1 MASLQGGDRARTASN
16 RGDYQGRTTLPLSY
30 NAPQYKPPPEG
41 SCDAQDTKGTMKHAP
56 KFVISSMRLVAL
68 TAALFASSAHADDYA
83 DVSQLARNGKYSEAL
98 EKADQYLAAKPRD
111 PQMRFI
117 KGVVQRDS
125 GKTGDAIATFTR
137 LTEDYPELPEPY
149 NNLAVLYAG
158 QNQFDKA
165 RTALEMAIRTNPSYT
180 TAHENLGDVY
190 AKLASQAYGKALQL
204 DASNTAV
211 PPKLAVIRE
220 LFNPALSKG
229 QRPTLP
235 PAEVQ
240 AQPAAKLPPMLST
253 KGAADKAPP
262 TLVEKPI
269 ASVAPKPAAPAA
281 PVASTATVAKSAAEV
296 EPIVK
301 AAAPT
306 PPASD
311 NRTHKDVEAAVA
323 NWAKAWAAQDMKAY
337 LGSYGKEFDPPG
349 KMSRSDWEAERRQ
362 RIVGKSKITVKIE
375 SLSVQVNGETAIA
388 KFQQSY
394 KSGTFAVS
402 SRKQLDFVKAAD
414 RWLIV
419 REAVN

>member
-1 MASLQGGDRARTASN
+1 M
-16 RGDYQGRTTLPLSY
+16 LPLSY
-30 NAPQYKPPPEG
+30 NATQYKPPAEG
-41 SCDAQDTKGTMKHAP
+41 SRDAQDSKGTMKHAP
-56 KFVISSMRLVAL
+56 KFVFSSLRLVTL
-68 TAALFASSAHADDYA
+68 TAALFASAAYADDYA

-98 EKADQYLAAKPRD
+98 AKADQYLSAKPRD

-235 PAEVQ
+235 PVEAPTQ
-240 AQPAAKLPPMLST
+240 IASKLPPMLAT

-262 TLVEKPI
+262 TLSDKPT
-269 ASVAPKPAAPAA
+269 APVAPTPAAPAA
-281 PVASTATVAKSAAEV
+281 TTASATKTPPTATV
-296 EPIVK
+296 EPAVK
-301 AAAPT
+301 TTT
-306 PPASD
+306 PPQLATE
-311 NRTHKDVEAAVA
+311 NHHKDVEVAVA

-337 LGSYGKEFDPPG
+337 LGAYGKEFDPPG
-349 KMSRSDWEAERRQ
+349 KMSRNDWEAERRQ
-362 RIVGKSKITVKIE
+362 RIVGKPKITVKIE
-375 SLSVQVNGETAIA
+375 KLTVQVNGETAIA

-394 KSGTFAVS
+394 KSGSFAVS
-402 SRKQLDFVKAAD
+402 GLKQLDLVKTGD

>member
-1 MASLQGGDRARTASN
+1 M
-16 RGDYQGRTTLPLSY
+16 LPLSY
-30 NAPQYKPPPEG
+30 NAPQYKPPAEG
-41 SCDAQDTKGTMKHAP
+41 SRDAQDTKGTMKHAP
-56 KFVISSMRLVAL
+56 KFVISSMRLVTL
-68 TAALFASSAHADDYA
+68 TAALMASAAYADDYA

-98 EKADQYLAAKPRD
+98 AKADQYLSAKPRD

-204 DASNTAV
+204 DASNSAV

-235 PAEVQ
+235 AAESPTQ
-240 AQPAAKLPPMLST
+240 IAAKLPPMLAT
-253 KGAADKAPP
+253 KGAADKPPP
-262 TLVEKPI
+262 TLSDKPT
-269 ASVAPKPAAPAA
+269 ASAASAPAA
-281 PVASTATVAKSAAEV
+281 STASATAATKPPIATATAVPPAE
-296 EPIVK
+296 PATK
-301 AAAPT
+301 PASPT
-306 PPASD
+306 PATAE
-311 NRTHKDVEAAVA
+311 NHQKAVEAAVT

-337 LGSYGKEFDPPG
+337 LGAYGKEFDPPG

-362 RIVGKSKITVKIE
+362 RIVGKSKITVRIE
-375 SLSVQVNGETAIA
+375 KLSVQVNGETAIA
-388 KFQQSY
+388 TFQQSY
-394 KSGTFAVS
+394 KSGSFAVS
-402 SRKQLDFVKAAD
+402 GRKQLDLVKTAD
-414 RWLIV
+414 HWLIV

>member
-1 MASLQGGDRARTASN
+1 MASQEGGGRARTGSN
-16 RGDYQGRTTLPLSY
+16 RGFTKGEACYPSATMPRSISPRSR
-30 NAPQYKPPPEG
+30 G

-56 KFVISSMRLVAL
+56 KFVVSSLRLVTL
-68 TAALFASSAHADDYA
+68 TAALLASTAHADDYA

-98 EKADQYLAAKPRD
+98 AKADQYLSAKPRD
-111 PQMRFI
+111 AQMRFI

-204 DASNTAV
+204 DAGNTAV
-211 PPKLAVIRE
+211 PPKLAIIRE
-220 LFNPALSKG
+220 LFNPALGKG

-235 PAEVQ
+235 AVDASTPVAT
-240 AQPAAKLPPMLST
+240 KLPPTLAT

-262 TLVEKPI
+262 TLPEKPAVPV
-269 ASVAPKPAAPAA
+269 ASA
-281 PVASTATVAKSAAEV
+281 PVAAVPSTATKAPAVAATPAVVAKV
-296 EPIVK
+296 P
-301 AAAPT
+301 APT
-306 PPASD
+306 PPAAET
-311 NRTHKDVEAAVA
+311 NHHKDVEAAVT
-323 NWAKAWAAQDMKAY
+323 NWAKAWAAQDMKGY
-337 LGSYGKEFDPPG
+337 LGAYGKEFNPPG
-349 KMSRSDWEAERRQ
+349 KLSRSEWEAERRQ
-362 RIVGKSKITVKIE
+362 RIVGKAKISVKIE
-375 SLSVQVNGETAIA
+375 KLSIQVNGETALA

-394 KSGTFAVS
+394 KSGSFAVS
-402 SRKQLDFVKAAD
+402 SRKQLELAKTGD
-414 RWLIV
+414 RWLII